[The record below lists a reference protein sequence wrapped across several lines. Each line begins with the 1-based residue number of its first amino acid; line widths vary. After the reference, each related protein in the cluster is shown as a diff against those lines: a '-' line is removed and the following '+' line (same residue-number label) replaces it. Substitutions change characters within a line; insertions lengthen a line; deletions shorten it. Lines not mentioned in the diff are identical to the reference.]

1 MSEKWGKC
9 LFRVFLVIIKAVSI
23 FSSLGHGPWGQ
34 HLFLVCVSVYP
45 HHLPITKVYVFT
57 LRLQCPCFHR
67 NPLRLSDLENL
78 HVDLPTDLLNHLKN
92 DLFVMPNLF
101 MFLLNRNDL
110 VSLSQLSQLFSVF
123 PTLKNAMRKLFP
135 TIVITEVNYC
145 NSELQ
150 LPVPG
155 LFLL

>member
-1 MSEKWGKC
+1 M
-9 LFRVFLVIIKAVSI
+9 
-23 FSSLGHGPWGQ
+23 
-34 HLFLVCVSVYP
+34 
-45 HHLPITKVYVFT
+45 
-57 LRLQCPCFHR
+57 
-67 NPLRLSDLENL
+67 
-78 HVDLPTDLLNHLKN
+78 DLPTDFLNHLKN

>member
-1 MSEKWGKC
+1 MRSASFSC
-9 LFRVFLVIIKAVSI
+9 LCSCAPSP
-23 FSSLGHGPWGQ
+23 SADHQS
-34 HLFLVCVSVYP
+34 VCIYTV
-45 HHLPITKVYVFT
+45 
-57 LRLQCPCFHR
+57 RLQCLCFPR

-78 HVDLPTDLLNHLKN
+78 HVDLPTDLLNHLEN

-101 MFLLNRNDL
+101 MFLLHRSYL
-110 VSLSQLSQLFSVF
+110 VSLPQLSQLFSVF
-123 PTLKNAMRKLFP
+123 PTLKNAVRKLFP

-150 LPVPG
+150 LSVPG